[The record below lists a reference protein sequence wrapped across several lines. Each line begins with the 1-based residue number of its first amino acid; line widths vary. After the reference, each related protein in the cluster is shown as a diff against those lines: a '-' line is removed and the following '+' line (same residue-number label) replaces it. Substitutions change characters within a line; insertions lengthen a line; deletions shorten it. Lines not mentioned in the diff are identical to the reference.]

1 MPVSGLPPYDDSN
14 IFARILR
21 GEIPSK
27 AVFENEWALA
37 FHDINPQAPTH
48 VLFVPKRHIATTN
61 ALTPEDRE
69 LVGHLTLAAAKY
81 ARAQSF
87 ADAGYRLVVNCNRDA
102 GQTVFHVHLHL
113 LAGRQL
119 QWPPG

>member
-1 MPVSGLPPYDDSN
+1 MPDCLFCKIVRETIPAKKVHDDELC
-14 IFARILR
+14 I
-21 GEIPSK
+21 G
-27 AVFENEWALA
+27 

-61 ALTPEDRE
+61 ELTPEDRE